1 MGRTV
6 ARAADTSGSSPFAA
20 SRQVSEPK
28 TARVGPT
35 GSSRCSQAS
44 PSHGTPE
51 DHAIALSWFP
61 PSRGH
66 QVHFWLGSAGSV
78 GPVADPGARRRSA
91 LLVGRLRARRLLTC
105 RGSAGHERL
114 ASGHDETSRR
124 GPERPSGRCKL
135 RVLLLG
141 HVSSPS
147 ARNRSPPHGSER
159 SRFLHVQWIEWRPA
173 NGRHHVVSGLQRA
186 KSSAATRL

>member
-78 GPVADPGARRRSA
+78 GPVADPGAPVEDLLYWLDDFGLGGFSPAEAVLVMNAWPAGTMRQAGEALSDLLEDANCEFFYSAMLAPRRPGTG
-91 LLVGRLRARRLLTC
+91 VRRTVVNVVVFFTYNGL
-105 RGSAGHERL
+105 
-114 ASGHDETSRR
+114 SG
-124 GPERPSGRCKL
+124 
-135 RVLLLG
+135 VLQM
-141 HVSSPS
+141 
-147 ARNRSPPHGSER
+147 ED
-159 SRFLHVQWIEWRPA
+159 
-173 NGRHHVVSGLQRA
+173 
-186 KSSAATRL
+186 TT